1 MELSLK
7 PLNRFSQLRNMSYRK
22 IFLYDYFPLL
32 RKSSHTDPSHAIEQA
47 IVRAL
52 EEQIPVKDL
61 PGASIDKVQ
70 EQPEQ
75 PFDVSFEL
83 RSGSTR
89 IQVLGEIKTAFSPRQ
104 LEEIAPWIQRIK
116 SLRPDVAIAVI
127 APALSTQAQAFCI
140 QNGIDFIDLA
150 GNISINVPGKF
161 TLQRSGMKARGI
173 ISSSANGP
181 WNINV
186 FSGRSSRI
194 LRVLLE
200 KPQSWSIT

>member
-1 MELSLK
+1 MTQALQTEK
-7 PLNRFSQLRNMSYRK
+7 AVVKALRDQMP
-22 IFLYDYFPLL
+22 I
-32 RKSSHTDPSHAIEQA
+32 
-47 IVRAL
+47 
-52 EEQIPVKDL
+52 KDL
-61 PGASIDKVQ
+61 PGASIDNVQ

-89 IQVLGEIKTAFSPRQ
+89 IQVLGEIKTSFSPRQ

-116 SLRPDVAIAVI
+116 SLRSDVAIAVI
-127 APALSTQAQAFCI
+127 APTLSTQAQAFCL
-140 QNGIDFIDLA
+140 QNGIDFVDLA

-173 ISSSANGP
+173 ASSAPTTQSNL
-181 WNINV
+181 NV

-200 KPQSWSIT
+200 KPQSWSITRLAKELELEAGKFRNVAPDSRITFEISFGAISKAI

>member
-1 MELSLK
+1 MTQALQTEK
-7 PLNRFSQLRNMSYRK
+7 AVVKALRDQMP
-22 IFLYDYFPLL
+22 I
-32 RKSSHTDPSHAIEQA
+32 
-47 IVRAL
+47 
-52 EEQIPVKDL
+52 KDL
-61 PGASIDKVQ
+61 PGASIDNVQ

-173 ISSSANGP
+173 TSFSSAPNGQ
-181 WNINV
+181 WNVNV

-194 LRVLLE
+194 
-200 KPQSWSIT
+200 